1 MGAYR
6 KGLYSGATIALCL
19 LALVCIWRGDSTSLA
34 AVLAVLVALWVRPP
48 AKNVA
53 AALAILALL
62 SACTADFHPF
72 GFRSSSIEMT
82 PQASNPTPSGV
93 GGLYTKTSDGIPRLV
108 SATSVEYPAGEARH
122 IYTYAG
128 APPGA
133 VVGDCWFDSTDSN
146 RLWCLEDVGAI
157 RQRFEGTAPG
167 AIGCGGTPAAGC
179 FTSVTI
185 GGSPA
190 EAVFSRTCT
199 ITSAAAATP
208 VTCLADADVPAGKS
222 AYLLGWHAKVN
233 GATAWATTASCYIAD
248 SSGAGGTGLIFI
260 TAAVAALTGNAFIG
274 DHSANITQGDAYA
287 LNSGS
292 TAAKGM
298 QVACNANGTG
308 SSLVVTMLGVI
319 K

>member
-1 MGAYR
+1 MANVSR
-6 KGLYSGATIALCL
+6 KTVYLWATVGLCALAIGCIARRD
-19 LALVCIWRGDSTSLA
+19 AASLA
-34 AVLAVLVALWVRPP
+34 AVLTVLVALWVRPP
-48 AKNVA
+48 AKNDA
-53 AALAILALL
+53 AALALL
-62 SACTADFHPF
+62 VLLPACTTDFHPF

-179 FTSVTI
+179 FTTVTI
-185 GGSPA
+185 GGAPA

-222 AYLLGWHAKVN
+222 AYLLGWHVKVN
-233 GATAWATTASCYIAD
+233 GATAWATTATCTIQD
-248 SSGAGGTGLIFI
+248 SASTGFAQIS
-260 TAAVAALTGNAFIG
+260 VAALTGNAFVG
-274 DHSANITQGDAYA
+274 DLTANVTVLSAYS
-287 LNSGS
+287 LNLGGMV
-292 TAAKGM
+292 AKGL
-298 QVACNANGTG
+298 VTVCNANGTG
-308 SSLVVTMLGVI
+308 SDLVVTLYGSV

>member
-1 MGAYR
+1 MVNVSR
-6 KGLYSGATIALCL
+6 KTVYLWATVGLCV
-19 LALVCIWRGDSTSLA
+19 LALVCAFRGDSASLA

-48 AKNVA
+48 AKNGA
-53 AALAILALL
+53 AALALLAILP
-62 SACTADFHPF
+62 ACTADFHFF

-82 PQASNPTPSGV
+82 PQASNPTPAGV

-133 VVGDCWFDSTDSN
+133 VTDDCWMDSTDAN
-146 RLWCLEDVGAI
+146 RLWCMEDVGAI
-157 RQRFEGTAPG
+157 RQRFDGTAPG

-185 GGSPA
+185 GGAPA
-190 EAVFSRTCT
+190 EAFFSRTCT

-233 GATAWATTASCYIAD
+233 GATAWATTATCTIQD
-248 SSGAGGTGLIFI
+248 SASTGFVQV
-260 TAAVAALTGNAFIG
+260 AVAALTGNAFVG
-274 DHSANITQGDAYA
+274 DQTANVTNLSAYS
-287 LNSGS
+287 LNLGGM
-292 TAAKGM
+292 AAKGLR
-298 QVACNANGTG
+298 VVCNANGTG
-308 SSLVVTMLGVI
+308 SDLVVTLYGST

>member
-1 MGAYR
+1 VVNVSR
-6 KGLYSGATIALCL
+6 KTVYLWATVGLCA
-19 LALVCIWRGDSTSLA
+19 LALVCAFRGDSASLA

-48 AKNVA
+48 AKNGA
-53 AALAILALL
+53 AALALLAILP
-62 SACTADFHPF
+62 ACTADFHPF

-82 PQASNPTPSGV
+82 PQASNPTPAGV

-108 SATSVEYPAGEARH
+108 SASSVEYPAGEARH

-133 VVGDCWFDSTDSN
+133 VTDDCWMDSTDAN
-146 RLWCLEDVGAI
+146 RLWCMEDVGAI
-157 RQRFEGTAPG
+157 RQRFDGTAPG

-185 GGSPA
+185 GGAPA

-233 GATAWATTASCYIAD
+233 GATAWATTANCAIKD
-248 SSGAGGTGLIFI
+248 TGGGATPFI
-260 TAAVAALTGNAFIG
+260 TLAVAAMTGNAFIS
-274 DHSANITQGDAYA
+274 DASANVTQEAAYA
-287 LNSGS
+287 LNSGGV
-292 TAAKGM
+292 AAKGLTLS
-298 QVACNANGTG
+298 CDANGTG
-308 SSLVVTMLGVI
+308 SPLVMTILGVI